1 MTDTSFP
8 VPLENDAEDVVIALK
23 SARSLWESADYTEA
37 SRWLRKAAAAAQE
50 AGDDP
55 RALELAKL
63 ASDVESA
70 PAASPRAAPADAPL
84 AAPSMPTASSAEPTY
99 TQAIRVAVKRS
110 VRDGD
115 LFVARLLENQPV
127 PSGSHEAFLVLTNPN
142 LDLFDPS
149 AS

>member
-1 MTDTSFP
+1 MTETKFP
-8 VPLENDAEDVVIALK
+8 APQANDADDVVIALK
-23 SARSLWESADYTEA
+23 SARSLWDAADHAEA
-37 SRWLRKAAAAAQE
+37 ARWLRKAASAAQE
-50 AGDDP
+50 AGDDD

-63 ASDVESA
+63 ASDVE
-70 PAASPRAAPADAPL
+70 AAPATAEAP
-84 AAPSMPTASSAEPTY
+84 AQSAASSAAGASSTEPTY

-115 LFVARLLENQPV
+115 LFVARLLDNQPV

>member
-1 MTDTSFP
+1 MQMTDTKFP
-8 VPLENDAEDVVIALK
+8 ATLPNDTDDVVVALQ
-23 SARSLWESADYTEA
+23 SARSLWDASDYSEA
-37 SRWLRKAAAAAQE
+37 ARWLRKAASAAQE
-50 AGDDP
+50 AGDDD

-63 ASDVESA
+63 AGDIESA
-70 PAASPRAAPADAPL
+70 PAPA
-84 AAPSMPTASSAEPTY
+84 TNASSGEPAY

-115 LFVARLLENQPV
+115 LFVARLLDNQPV

>member
-1 MTDTSFP
+1 MHMTDTKFP
-8 VPLENDAEDVVIALK
+8 APLPNDADDVVVALQ
-23 SARSLWESADYTEA
+23 SARSLWDASDYSQA
-37 SRWLRKAAAAAQE
+37 ARWLRKAAAAAQE
-50 AGDDP
+50 AGDDD

-63 ASDVESA
+63 AGNIESVPA
-70 PAASPRAAPADAPL
+70 PAAK
-84 AAPSMPTASSAEPTY
+84 ASSGEPAY

-115 LFVARLLENQPV
+115 LFVARLLDNQPV
-127 PSGSHEAFLVLTNPN
+127 PSGSYEAFLVITNPN

>member
-1 MTDTSFP
+1 MTETNFP
-8 VPLENDAEDVVIALK
+8 APLANDADDVVIALK
-23 SARSLWESADYTEA
+23 SARSLWESTDYAEA
-37 SRWLRKAAAAAQE
+37 ARWLRRAAAAAQE
-50 AGDDP
+50 AGDDD

-63 ASDVESA
+63 ASDVESTQA
-70 PAASPRAAPADAPL
+70 E
-84 AAPSMPTASSAEPTY
+84 APSPPAPTASSADATY

-115 LFVARLLENQPV
+115 LFVARLLDNQPV

>member
-1 MTDTSFP
+1 MHMTDLDFP
-8 VPLENDAEDVVIALK
+8 SPLANDADDVVIALK
-23 SARSLWESADYTEA
+23 SARSLWDSADCAEA
-37 SRWLRKAAAAAQE
+37 ARWLRKAASAAQE
-50 AGDDP
+50 AGDDD
-55 RALELAKL
+55 RALELAKR
-63 ASDVESA
+63 AGDIEAGPA
-70 PAASPRAAPADAPL
+70 PSAAST
-84 AAPSMPTASSAEPTY
+84 SSSAEPAY

-142 LDLFDPS
+142 LDLFDPT